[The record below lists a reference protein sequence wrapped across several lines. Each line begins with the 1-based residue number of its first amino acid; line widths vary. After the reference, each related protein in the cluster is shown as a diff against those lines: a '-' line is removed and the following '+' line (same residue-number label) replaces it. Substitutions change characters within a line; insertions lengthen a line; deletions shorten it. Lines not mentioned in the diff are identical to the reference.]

1 MIMAVFHFSNSNF
14 FIAKYNKRA
23 LHKLHKAE
31 PTIVGMI
38 EKGAINKV
46 KGMPYRNKSKYS
58 LGYSTYKGVCS
69 KA

>member
-1 MIMAVFHFSNSNF
+1 MIMAVFHLSNSNF

-23 LHKLHKAE
+23 LNKLHKAE
-31 PTIVGMI
+31 PTMVGMI

-46 KGMPYRNKSKYS
+46 KGMPYRNRSKYS
-58 LGYSTYKGVCS
+58 LGYSTYKDVCS

>member
-46 KGMPYRNKSKYS
+46 KMVSLICIYIYTEENIRESK
-58 LGYSTYKGVCS
+58 G
-69 KA
+69 